1 MDQDNPD
8 LGRYEVTKLES
19 NKGMFKV
26 PTVRDVKDTAPY
38 MHDGSI
44 ATLEEVIELYDKGG
58 IQNRYLPREMYGK
71 LNLTKQEKADLVA
84 FMVEG
89 LSSDDKPTP

>member
-1 MDQDNPD
+1 MDQGSPD

-19 NKGMFKV
+19 NKGKWKV

-44 ATLEEVIELYDKGG
+44 ATLEEVVELYDRGG
-58 IQNRYLPREMYGK
+58 IPNQHLSKEMRGK
-71 LNLTKQEKADLVA
+71 LNLSQQEKADLVA
-84 FMVEG
+84 FLVEG
-89 LSSDDKPTP
+89 LSSDDQPKP